1 MSRSKFKA
9 FIVKE
14 EGDKYHRQIE
24 ERDID
29 NLPENEVL
37 IRVKYS
43 SLNYKDALSAI
54 GNKGVTKRYPHT
66 PGVDAAGTVESSE
79 SKDFKEGDEVFV
91 TGYDLGMNTPGGW
104 GEYIRVPASWIIKL
118 PRELSMRE
126 AMTFGTAGF
135 AAGMMLHKL
144 EYSGVMPGTGE
155 ILVTGASGGV
165 GSLAIA
171 ILSRAGYR
179 IAAATGKK
187 DKADFLKELGAHEVL
202 DRSQVDDKSE
212 APLLEERWDGAM
224 DAVGGN
230 ILTTALKS
238 TKYGGSVATC
248 GIIQSPMLNIP
259 VYPFILR
266 GVNLLGVASAETPL
280 ERKHLIWKKLSKK
293 WKPENLE
300 MIASECSLDE
310 LDEKIDLMLKGQT
323 VGRIVVNMEK

>member
-1 MSRSKFKA
+1 MSRSKFRA

-14 EGDKYHRQIE
+14 EGDKYTCQIE

-29 NLPENEVL
+29 DLPENEVL

-43 SLNYKDALSAI
+43 SLNYKDALSAT

-66 PGVDAAGTVESSE
+66 PGVDAAGVVESSE
-79 SKDFKEGDEVFV
+79 NKDFKPGDKVIV
-91 TGYDLGMNTPGGW
+91 NGYDLGMNTPGGW
-104 GEYIRVPASWIIKL
+104 GEYIRVPGSWVIKL
-118 PRELSMRE
+118 PQDLTMKE
-126 AMTFGTAGF
+126 AMIFGTAGF
-135 AAGMMLHKL
+135 AAAMMLHKL
-144 EYSGVMPGTGE
+144 EYSGVMPGIGE

-171 ILSRAGYR
+171 ILARAGYR
-179 IAAATGKK
+179 VAAATGKK
-187 DKADFLKELGAHEVL
+187 EKADYLMELGAREVL
-202 DRSQVDDKSE
+202 DRSEVDDKSE

-224 DAVGGN
+224 DSVGGN
-230 ILTTALKS
+230 ILATAIKS

-248 GIIQSPMLNIP
+248 GLTQSPMLNTP
-259 VYPFILR
+259 LYPFILR

-300 MIASECSLDE
+300 MVAHECSLEE

-323 VGRIVVNMEK
+323 IGRIVVNMEK